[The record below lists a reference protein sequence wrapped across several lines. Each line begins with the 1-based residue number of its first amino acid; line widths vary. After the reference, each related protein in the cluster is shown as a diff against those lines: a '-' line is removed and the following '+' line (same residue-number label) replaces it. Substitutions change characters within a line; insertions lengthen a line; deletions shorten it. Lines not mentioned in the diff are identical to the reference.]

1 MLWLS
6 FIYTRVGVSW
16 HGQHVDH
23 LSLRSFEVPRYDLY
37 DDGKMWIWLVS
48 TTSSNQSRVSVTCTL
63 GMFIPVTVGTIVP
76 LLCVMTTGGIGN
88 CTSYKN
94 DCEKLF
100 VAECISTGSISTVAF
115 SQEHYV
121 VTSSMSNLAPIVHH
135 K

>member
-1 MLWLS
+1 
-6 FIYTRVGVSW
+6 
-16 HGQHVDH
+16 
-23 LSLRSFEVPRYDLY
+23 
-37 DDGKMWIWLVS
+37 MWIWLVSTTSSNQS

-121 VTSSMSNLAPIVHH
+121 VTSSMLNLAPIVHH